1 MPLGAGECRAVEE
14 TVMVKKNFKVK
25 RGDGMKVLVIGSG
38 GREHALVWKISQ
50 SKRVEK
56 IYCAPGNAGI
66 SRDAECVTVAADDVQ
81 GLVRFARKE
90 EIDLTIV
97 GPEVSL
103 ALGVVDRFKKQGL
116 RIFGPSRKAAILE
129 GSKVF
134 TKKIMK
140 KYDIPSADF
149 HVFRNR
155 ELAHACVERTGAP
168 IVVKADGLA
177 AGKGVIVARTVAEA
191 RAAVDLIMRDKA
203 FGAAGNQVVVEE
215 FMQGEEASFLA
226 FTDGKTVLPLP
237 TSQDHKAILDGDQ
250 GPNTGGMGAYSPAPV
265 VTAELEQKIMERIM
279 LPTVKAMALEGRPYK
294 GILYAG
300 LMITDGV
307 AKVVEFN
314 CRFGDPEAQPL
325 LMRLQ
330 TDLIDIIEAVLEER
344 LHEVALKIEPRPAV
358 CVVMSAGGYPGSY
371 KKGLEIKGLDKAGQQ
386 PFVEIFHAGT
396 TMKKKKIVTAGGRVL
411 GITALGDDLEDAI
424 SRAYATVNLINWP
437 GSYYRKDIGQK
448 ALQRQ
453 RRTAE
458 PTGKPLVGIVMG
470 SDSDLPVMQAAA
482 DFLKSVSIPYEM
494 TVASAHRT
502 PELAGRYANSAR
514 ERGLKVIIAGAGM
527 AAHLA
532 GVLASQTILPI
543 IGVPLEASSLNGLDA
558 LLATV
563 QMPPGVPVAA
573 MAIGKAGAKNAAVL
587 AAQILAL
594 SDAAIATKLILFKD
608 DMAKQ
613 VAEKAKKIGTRS

>member
-1 MPLGAGECRAVEE
+1 
-14 TVMVKKNFKVK
+14 
-25 RGDGMKVLVIGSG
+25 MKVLVVGSG
-38 GREHALVWKISQ
+38 GREHALVWKIRQ
-50 SKRVEK
+50 SKRVSK

-66 SRDAECVTVAADDVQ
+66 SRDAECVSISADDIK

-90 EIDLTIV
+90 KIDLTIV

-103 ALGVVDRFKKQGL
+103 TLGIVDSFEKNGL
-116 RIFGPSRKAAILE
+116 RVFGPSRKAAILE

-149 HVFRNR
+149 HVFRKR
-155 ELAHACVERTGAP
+155 ERALSCVKRTGAP
-168 IVVKADGLA
+168 IVIKADGLA
-177 AGKGVIVARTVAEA
+177 AGKGVIVAQTITEA
-191 RAAVDLIMRDKA
+191 QEAIDLIMRDKA
-203 FGAAGNQVVVEE
+203 FGDAGNQVVIEE

-237 TSQDHKAILDGDQ
+237 TSQDHKAIFDNDQ

-265 VTAELEQKIMERIM
+265 VTKEIEKQVMERIM
-279 LPTVKAMALEGRPYK
+279 LPTVKAMAREGRPYK

-300 LMITDGV
+300 LMIADGV

-330 TDLIDIIEAVLEER
+330 TDLIDIIEAVLDDR
-344 LHEVALKIEPRPAV
+344 LDEIDLKIDPKPTV
-358 CVVMSAGGYPGSY
+358 CVVMSSGGYPGSY
-371 KKGLEIKGLDKAGQQ
+371 KKGKVINGLNKASKQ
-386 PFVEIFHAGT
+386 PSVEIFHAGT
-396 TMKKKKIVTAGGRVL
+396 ALKKNKIVTAGGRVL
-411 GITALGDDLEDAI
+411 GITALGDTLKDAI
-424 SRAYATVNLINWP
+424 DRAYATVKLISWT
-437 GSYYRKDIGQK
+437 GSYSRSDIGQK

-453 RRTAE
+453 SRTAV
-458 PTGKPLVGIVMG
+458 PAGKPLVGIVMG

-482 DFLKSVSIPYEM
+482 DFFKTLAIPYEM
-494 TVASAHRT
+494 TVSSAHRT
-502 PELAGRYANSAR
+502 PERAGRYAATAR

-532 GVLASQTILPI
+532 GVLASKTILPI
-543 IGVPLEASSLNGLDA
+543 IGVPLDASSLNGLDA

-563 QMPPGVPVAA
+563 QMPPGVPVAT

-594 SDAAIATKLILFKD
+594 SDAAIAEKLMQFKD
-608 DMAKQ
+608 DMAAQ
-613 VAEKAKKIGTRS
+613 VEEKAKKVPGNN